1 MYRILIADDEGIMLV
16 SLRTMIQKNIDED
29 CEVYTA
35 KTGRAVL
42 DMAESIRPD
51 IIFMDIQMPV
61 MSGIEAM
68 QAIRKINKTVLFI
81 VITAYNKFDYAK
93 DAIEIGVFDFLTKPI
108 NKENFLGVIKRA
120 MSQVDAE
127 RKNQLANLRIREKL
141 DTVVPIIES
150 GFINYLMLQ
159 GGGNES
165 TYYNYKELLEI
176 DQDYAFII
184 LIQFGETIENGVLT
198 NPVGMSMRSQ
208 NFYPVMRHIIKEHFT
223 CLVGAVMANKVIVMV
238 PGSIDGPEYDER
250 IENIRQARNM
260 LHALEKQIDAKFRIG
275 IGQKCKLLQLSQS
288 YQEAYR
294 TLQEGEGRVVHVGDM
309 HLKGEYEGEYPESD
323 EQLMLKLVLQG
334 DIQGA
339 KEQAAVFFDWMVDNY
354 PDYMDSIR
362 LKVLELVMR
371 AEREA
376 FLNGGINYGFLYRN
390 EYLSE
395 VQESSSYEEISNWWI
410 RKITDIAKHMAER
423 KKNQLEDIVTKAI
436 SYISDNY
443 RKDISLETVSREV
456 NINPYYFSKKFKEET
471 GVNFIDYLT
480 DIRIGK
486 AKELLKE
493 DKLSIKEVCLASG
506 YSDPNYF
513 SRIFKKVENITPSE
527 FRERCK
533 YVQENQVLPVD
544 YHAFGDNRDRLQ

>member
-1 MYRILIADDEGIMLV
+1 
-16 SLRTMIQKNIDED
+16 MIQKNIDED

>member
-1 MYRILIADDEGIMLV
+1 MYRIIIADDEGIMLF
-16 SLRTMIQKNIDED
+16 SLRTMLQKTFGED

-51 IIFMDIQMPV
+51 IIVMDIQMPV

-68 QAIRKINKTVLFI
+68 QAIRKVNKAVLFI
-81 VITAYNKFDYAK
+81 VITAYSKFDYAK
-93 DAIEIGVFDFLTKPI
+93 EAIEIGVFDFLTKPV
-108 NKENFLGVIKRA
+108 NKENFLSVIKRA

-127 RKNQLANLRIREKL
+127 RKKQLTNLRIREKL

-176 DQDYAFII
+176 EEEYAFII
-184 LIQFGETIENGVLT
+184 LIQFGETFENGVLT

-208 NFYPVMRHIIKEHFT
+208 KFYPVMRHIVKEHFE

-238 PGSIDGPEYDER
+238 PGGLTGPEYEER
-250 IENIRQARNM
+250 IENTRQARHM
-260 LHALEKQIDAKFRIG
+260 LHALENQIDAKFRIG
-275 IGQKCKLLQLSQS
+275 IGQKCRLEQLSQS

-294 TLQEGEGRVVHVGDM
+294 ALQEGEARVVHVGDM
-309 HLKGEYEGEYPESD
+309 HLRGEYVGEYPED
-323 EQLMLKLVLQG
+323 NEQLMVKLVLQG

-339 KEQAAVFFDWMVDNY
+339 REQAVVFFDWMVDNY
-354 PDYMDSIR
+354 PDYTDSIR
-362 LKVLELVMR
+362 LKVLELVMYT
-371 AEREA
+371 EREA
-376 FLNGGINYGFLYRN
+376 FLNGGINYGFLYRS
-390 EYLSE
+390 EYLKE
-395 VQESSSYEEISNWWI
+395 VQNSSSYEEISNWWI
-410 RKITDIAKHMAER
+410 RKITDIARHMAER
-423 KKNQLEDIVTKAI
+423 KKNQIEDIVMKAV
-436 SYISDNY
+436 SYMNENY

-486 AKELLKE
+486 AKELLE
-493 DKLSIKEVCLASG
+493 DDKLSIKEVCSMSG

-527 FRERCK
+527 FREKRK
-533 YVQENQVLPVD
+533 YEQENHVLSVG
-544 YHAFGDNRDRLQ
+544 YHTLDGPHDRMQ

>member
-1 MYRILIADDEGIMLV
+1 
-16 SLRTMIQKNIDED
+16 
-29 CEVYTA
+29 
-35 KTGRAVL
+35 
-42 DMAESIRPD
+42 
-51 IIFMDIQMPV
+51 
-61 MSGIEAM
+61 
-68 QAIRKINKTVLFI
+68 
-81 VITAYNKFDYAK
+81 
-93 DAIEIGVFDFLTKPI
+93 
-108 NKENFLGVIKRA
+108 
-120 MSQVDAE
+120 
-127 RKNQLANLRIREKL
+127 
-141 DTVVPIIES
+141 
-150 GFINYLMLQ
+150 
-159 GGGNES
+159 
-165 TYYNYKELLEI
+165 
-176 DQDYAFII
+176 
-184 LIQFGETIENGVLT
+184 
-198 NPVGMSMRSQ
+198 
-208 NFYPVMRHIIKEHFT
+208 
-223 CLVGAVMANKVIVMV
+223 
-238 PGSIDGPEYDER
+238 
-250 IENIRQARNM
+250 
-260 LHALEKQIDAKFRIG
+260 
-275 IGQKCKLLQLSQS
+275 
-288 YQEAYR
+288 
-294 TLQEGEGRVVHVGDM
+294 M